1 MTMSGTIDE
10 PIFSLDSD
18 ERKNDLK
25 ESMTLEKENMKSM
38 LKTEFGLFQKDTTV
52 KEMST
57 DNKKEVEFIYY
68 DTDIEE
74 EEGDTTKQKTKNK
87 TRSSSFF
94 DKLKEDAE
102 KDKEDVKYEDDL

>member
-1 MTMSGTIDE
+1 
-10 PIFSLDSD
+10 
-18 ERKNDLK
+18 
-25 ESMTLEKENMKSM
+25 M